1 MRWKPPGASVTVAPG
16 GISRPLSTSRM
27 RMMLPSIFISWT
39 CTVPAAGL
47 LADTSRSGVVP
58 VLVTVRKPPP
68 AGAVGGV
75 ARAQGW
81 PISSAPSL

>member
-1 MRWKPPGASVTVAPG
+1 
-16 GISRPLSTSRM
+16 M
-27 RMMLPSIFISWT
+27 RMTLPSIFISWI

-47 LADTSRSGVVP
+47 LTETRRSGVVP
-58 VLVTVRKPPP
+58 VLLTLRKPPP
-68 AGAVGGV
+68 VGAVGGV